1 MIRLSTSWMYQQS
14 LTTMLNQQGAV
25 SATQNQVTSGK
36 RINLASDDPGGAAQV
51 VSLDH
56 ILASTAQYSTNIDA
70 ANTRLSTES
79 NTLDSFNTLL
89 DQARSLAVQGINGTL
104 SASDRQ
110 DMATQLTQIR
120 SQLVQLANTVDAN
133 GNALFAG
140 TSSTTT
146 PFVLNADGSVSYQGN
161 GSTQLTTIG
170 AGLRLPNSD
179 PGDDLFMNLPAGNG
193 SFVASAGTANTGT
206 LLVGTTSVAD
216 SAAWQAATAA
226 GPVNYQIS
234 FDDAGNWTAVD
245 LNNLDGAGN
254 PTQVATGS
262 YADGGSISF
271 NGLTI
276 AMSGTPADG
285 DTVNVQ
291 SGQTQ
296 DVFSTLSSMIDTL
309 NDGSLDDTAI
319 SNQISR
325 QIESIDRAQD
335 QVSATQTDV
344 GGRLSRLDQ
353 QKTTYGDLTLTY
365 QTTLTNVQDT
375 DMASA
380 ISQLMLQSTALQAS
394 QQTFAKVQSMSL
406 FDYLK

>member
-14 LTTMLNQQGAV
+14 LTTMLNQQSAV
-25 SATQNQVTSGK
+25 SASQNQVTSGK

-56 ILASTAQYSTNIDA
+56 VIAATAQYSTNIDA

-104 SASDRQ
+104 SDSDRK

-161 GSTQLTTIG
+161 GSTQSTAIG
-170 AGLRLPNSD
+170 NGLRLPNSD

-193 SFVASAGTANTGT
+193 SFVASAGTTNTGT
-206 LLVGTTSVAD
+206 LLVGATSVAD
-216 SAAWQAATAA
+216 SAAWQTATAS
-226 GPVNYQIS
+226 GPVNYQIN
-234 FDDAGNWTAVD
+234 FDGAGNWTAVD
-245 LNNLDGAGN
+245 LNNLDGSGN
-254 PTQVATGS
+254 PTQVATGT

-276 AMSGTPADG
+276 ALSGTPSAG
-285 DTVNVQ
+285 DTVGVQ
-291 SGQTQ
+291 SGQTK
-296 DVFSTLSSMIDTL
+296 DVFSTLSDMIDTL
-309 NDGSLDDTAI
+309 NNDSIDNTAI

-335 QVSATQTDV
+335 QISSTQTDV
-344 GGRLSRLDQ
+344 GGRLNRLDQ
-353 QKTTYGDLTLTY
+353 QKSTYSDLTLTY
-365 QTTLTNVQDT
+365 QTTLSSVQDT
-375 DMASA
+375 DPASA
-380 ISQLMLQSTALQAS
+380 ISTLMLQSTALQAS